1 MSDPA
6 IRAAL
11 EAAAW
16 ADCEARAKVNECED
30 KRCPRHEPCQWC
42 ADGSVAAVAAFLRAL
57 HRMTPLGVIET
68 RGGETYTADCDRLA
82 AAVEEAANA

>member
-11 EAAAW
+11 RSACNAERAHDGASPCHACPDGCSNADLAAGIA
-16 ADCEARAKVNECED
+16 
-30 KRCPRHEPCQWC
+30 
-42 ADGSVAAVAAFLRAL
+42 GFLRAL

-82 AAVEEAANA
+82 LAVEEAANA

>member
-11 EAAAW
+11 RSACDAERAHDGASPCHACPDGCSNADLAAGIA
-16 ADCEARAKVNECED
+16 
-30 KRCPRHEPCQWC
+30 
-42 ADGSVAAVAAFLRAL
+42 GFLRAL
-57 HRMTPLGVIET
+57 PGRDLET
-68 RGGETYTADCDRLA
+68 VHGPMMSMRHLA